1 MTNREL
7 FDQYRKTGDIKIR
20 NQLVEN
26 YLYMVEVLIR
36 KYLNKGVEY
45 DDLYQVGAMALVSA
59 VERFDPDKGYE
70 FSSFATPTIL
80 GEIKKYFRDKEWTL
94 KVPRRQ
100 KEIALKIPAAKN
112 QLYEKLGRA
121 PTVAEISEALG
132 YSEEEI
138 LKAMESSQAYGTYS
152 LNQTFDEN
160 GEDGENS
167 VFEKYTAMNESGY
180 DRFEMAELINSVV
193 SGLSEN
199 EKKIFQWRFIENKTQ
214 GEIAGKMGV
223 SQMTVS
229 RLEKAIKQKFLKELK
244 K

>member
-7 FDQYRKTGDIKIR
+7 FDQYRKTGDIEIR

-100 KEIALKIPAAKN
+100 KEIALKIPTAKN
-112 QLYEKLGRA
+112 QLYEKFGRT

-160 GEDGENS
+160 GEDGENP

-214 GEIAGKMGV
+214 GEIAGMMGV

>member
-7 FDQYRKTGDIKIR
+7 FDQYRKTGDIEIR

-100 KEIALKIPAAKN
+100 KEIALKIPTAKN
-112 QLYEKLGRA
+112 QLYEKLGRT

-160 GEDGENS
+160 GEDGENP

-214 GEIAGKMGV
+214 GEIAGMMGV

>member
-1 MTNREL
+1 
-7 FDQYRKTGDIKIR
+7 
-20 NQLVEN
+20 
-26 YLYMVEVLIR
+26 
-36 KYLNKGVEY
+36 
-45 DDLYQVGAMALVSA
+45 
-59 VERFDPDKGYE
+59 
-70 FSSFATPTIL
+70 
-80 GEIKKYFRDKEWTL
+80 
-94 KVPRRQ
+94 
-100 KEIALKIPAAKN
+100 
-112 QLYEKLGRA
+112 
-121 PTVAEISEALG
+121 
-132 YSEEEI
+132 
-138 LKAMESSQAYGTYS
+138 MESSQAYGTYS

-160 GEDGENS
+160 GEDGENP

-214 GEIAGKMGV
+214 GEIAGMMGV